1 MANFK
6 QCRECVNA
14 SYSRNCP
21 FDKLH
26 REVQNYFITKGEYDC
41 KSFEQKPLPPPR
53 MTEEQY
59 QEKQGEILADIPVEF
74 HSTLSYMAYE
84 RGHSSGY
91 EECIGIRQDLVT
103 NLEPAIDS
111 YRNTLIKHLG
121 IS

>member
-14 SYSRNCP
+14 NFFRHCP

-26 REVQNYFITKGEYDC
+26 REVQNYFITKGEYEC
-41 KSFEQKPLPPPR
+41 KDFEQKPLPPPR

-59 QEKQGEILADIPVEF
+59 LEKQGEILADIPVEF
-74 HSTLSYMAYE
+74 HSVLSYMAYE

-91 EECIGIRQDLVT
+91 EECISILNDLVT
-103 NLEPAIDS
+103 NLKPAIES
-111 YRNTLIKHLG
+111 YRYTLIKP
-121 IS
+121 S